1 MFGGM
6 LPSISYTT
14 LIHVFLFISFV
25 TMAAS
30 VGVNLR
36 VAHLDREGQAERGN
50 LLDRRCRV
58 WFPVCYFGLNG
69 LSAVVFVLVW

>member
-1 MFGGM
+1 MFSGI

-30 VGVNLR
+30 VGINLV
-36 VAHLDREGQAERGN
+36 VAHMDRQGMSERGDR
-50 LLDRRCRV
+50 LDHRCRIY
-58 WFPVCYFGLNG
+58 FPLSYFGLNA
-69 LSAVVFVLVW
+69 LAAVVFYVVW